1 MPDMA
6 LGDLDED
13 EDLFDLYHQSG
24 NARDERQADPE
35 DTSAGDGLT
44 NSGLDLND
52 MEVHDLLILG
62 RKMLLKRL
70 LDAVNKGYATP
81 QEMAILAK
89 LLKDNGMVMGDPFEG
104 GSKPGSNGG
113 PQRAPLPSFPKP
125 EYAD

>member
-1 MPDMA
+1 MRED
-6 LGDLDED
+6 DDE

-24 NARDERQADPE
+24 NARDERPAETE
-35 DTSAGDGLT
+35 DSPDGDELI
-44 NSGLDLND
+44 NSGLNLDD
-52 MEVHDLLILG
+52 MEVHDLLVLG

-104 GSKPGSNGG
+104 GSKPGANA